1 MELQKAQAEI
11 KETEAAAMKDFAHA
25 AKLQSEVQDKTSENS
40 LIKEQMEMAEK
51 MAKIEKLRTD
61 SEATAAKAEHL
72 QSEVIRNIPEV
83 EHLQSETI
91 LNLAKARMAGQGKN

>member
-1 MELQKAQAEI
+1 
-11 KETEAAAMKDFAHA
+11 MKDFAHA
-25 AKLQSEVQDKTSENS
+25 AKLQSEVQDKTSENT

-61 SEATAAKAEHL
+61 SEVAIAKTEHL
-72 QSEVIRNIPEV
+72 QSEVVRNIPEV

-91 LNLAKARMAGQGKN
+91 LNLAKARAESQGR